1 MKKLITLLLVITSF
15 AAFSQRR
22 TCATMDILHKRM
34 ETDPEFAM
42 RHQEMMDFIY
52 NPNNP
57 QTLFR
62 QPNAPSIVVT
72 IPVVFHVL
80 YSNATQNI
88 SDAQIN
94 SQLTVLNND
103 YRKLNANF
111 NTAVPAAFRPLAA
124 DMEIV
129 FCKATRTPTGVAT
142 TGITRKSVS
151 TSFDLETQY
160 YENAGEPA
168 WDTTKYLNI
177 WIGQFP
183 TGSDILGFAN
193 LPETGVVGSSFDG
206 LCIGNQYF
214 GTTGTATAPFNYGR
228 TATHEIG
235 HYLGLLHP
243 WGDDGVAC
251 GNPYIDPQTP
261 SNDDRVSDTPE
272 TRRWYFGCP
281 TFPTNT
287 YSCATTANGS
297 MFMNYM
303 DYVDDACMGMF
314 SNGQKVVVQN
324 TLAGPRLSLLSSN
337 GCTSLGLNE
346 VAAIKAI
353 AVYPNPASKYFMI
366 TSPQVDIDEVE
377 IFNTV
382 GQLVKTQKLAQANN
396 VINIEDLASGTY
408 YLRIYNAGEFL
419 KSDKIIKK

>member
-1 MKKLITLLLVITSF
+1 
-15 AAFSQRR
+15 
-22 TCATMDILHKRM
+22 
-34 ETDPEFAM
+34 
-42 RHQEMMDFIY
+42 
-52 NPNNP
+52 
-57 QTLFR
+57 
-62 QPNAPSIVVT
+62 
-72 IPVVFHVL
+72 
-80 YSNATQNI
+80 
-88 SDAQIN
+88 
-94 SQLTVLNND
+94 
-103 YRKLNANF
+103 
-111 NTAVPAAFRPLAA
+111 
-124 DMEIV
+124 
-129 FCKATRTPTGVAT
+129 
-142 TGITRKSVS
+142 VS

-168 WDTTKYLNI
+168 WDTTKYLNV

-183 TGSDILGFAN
+183 VGSDKLGFAL
-193 LPETGVVGSSFDG
+193 LPPPSGPVTYPGDG
-206 LCIGNQYF
+206 LVIGNQFF
-214 GTTGTATAPFNYGR
+214 GTTGTATAPFDKGR

-235 HYLGLLHP
+235 HYFGLDHP
-243 WGDDGVAC
+243 WGAGISGPGYTCGVGENSDGVA
-251 GNPYIDPQTP
+251 
-261 SNDDRVSDTPE
+261 DTPA
-272 TRRWYFGCP
+272 TLRQYYNCP
-281 TFPTNT
+281 TFPTNL
-287 YSCATTANGS
+287 YACSSTANGS

-382 GQLVKTQKLAQANN
+382 GQLVKTQKLTQANN